1 MPGPADLAHP
11 LPLLKAQM
19 NAVFDQAQAQINRDR
34 AVLPPASSWAAL
46 PQLLRNSLACLL
58 LAVAFAGFARRSESD
73 IRCLWKASA
82 SCSASQGVKPER
94 ACMPTHPADSAPT
107 VEGTASGGLGLRAQP
122 GIGLPEEIRLENPL
136 AVEAGVEGGCERG

>member
-1 MPGPADLAHP
+1 VPGPADLAHP

-58 LAVAFAGFARRSESD
+58 LAVAFAGFARRSGA
-73 IRCLWKASA
+73 R
-82 SCSASQGVKPER
+82 
-94 ACMPTHPADSAPT
+94 HPLL
-107 VEGTASGGLGLRAQP
+107 VEGKRLVQRLTGGQAGMRLHADASR
-122 GIGLPEEIRLENPL
+122 
-136 AVEAGVEGGCERG
+136 